1 MLAKSMGLQQQFREV
16 GRQSGRKIPQNTYWA
31 VFTQPIVT
39 PTQAA
44 RTLGVHYSAATKY
57 LNQLTELELVEAS
70 ELVKHHLHS
79 NRRFIAL
86 FGRA

>member
-1 MLAKSMGLQQQFREV
+1 M
-16 GRQSGRKIPQNTYWA
+16 
-31 VFTQPIVT
+31 T

-79 NRRFIAL
+79 NRQFITFIWPRL
-86 FGRA
+86 KCNVDFVSLRVNDPRAD